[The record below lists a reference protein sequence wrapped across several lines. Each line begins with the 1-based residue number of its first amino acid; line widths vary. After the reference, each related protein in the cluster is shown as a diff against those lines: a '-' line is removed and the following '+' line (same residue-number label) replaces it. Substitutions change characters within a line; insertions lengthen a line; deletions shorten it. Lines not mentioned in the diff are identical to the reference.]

1 MTDQELR
8 KLSRKDLLE
17 LLVAQ
22 GRERDALQAELEKA
36 IAALADKQL
45 RIEQS
50 GSIAEAAL
58 QVNGV
63 FNAAQEAAEQ
73 YLENI
78 RLRSEQ
84 IDAVCAQREK
94 ESKEKA
100 DRQLQEAA
108 RAAHQIE
115 EDTKRRCQ
123 EMENAA
129 KEKAETYWAEVSTRL
144 QTFYQEHKELKKLL
158 LDGGEV

>member
-17 LLVAQ
+17 LLIMQ
-22 GRERDALQAELEKA
+22 GRERDALQAELDKA
-36 IAALADKQL
+36 KAELDNRQL
-45 RIEQS
+45 CIDQS

-58 QVNGV
+58 EITGV
-63 FNAAQEAAEQ
+63 FKAAQEAAEQ

-84 IDAVCAQREK
+84 IEADCAQREQ

-108 RAAHQIE
+108 QKVHQME

-129 KEKAETYWAEVSTRL
+129 KEKSEAYWTEVSACL
-144 QTFYQEHKELKKLL
+144 QAFYQEHKELRELL
-158 LDGGEV
+158 IAGGML

>member
-17 LLVAQ
+17 LLVSQ
-22 GRERDALQAELEKA
+22 GRERDALQAELEKVK
-36 IAALADKQL
+36 AALADKQL
-45 RIEQS
+45 CIEQS
-50 GSIAEAAL
+50 GSLAEAAL

-63 FNAAQEAAEQ
+63 FYAAQEAAEQ

-100 DRQLQEAA
+100 ERQLQEAA
-108 RAAHQIE
+108 RMACQME

-123 EMENAA
+123 EMENTA

-144 QTFYQEHKELKKLL
+144 QIFYQEHKELKKLL
-158 LDGGEV
+158 FDGGER